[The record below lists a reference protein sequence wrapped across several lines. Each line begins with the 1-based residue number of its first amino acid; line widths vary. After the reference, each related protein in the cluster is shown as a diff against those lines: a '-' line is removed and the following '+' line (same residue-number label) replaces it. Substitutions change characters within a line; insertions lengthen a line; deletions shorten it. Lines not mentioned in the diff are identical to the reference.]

1 MIISFVVFS
10 TMGGALTS
18 AIGYYVQS
26 AYLTSIFMAIG
37 SGLLTTLH
45 VDSGHAMWIG
55 YQVIFGAGVGLG
67 LQVAFS
73 APQTALP
80 MNDVPIGTAIVM
92 FTENLAAA
100 IMVCVAQS
108 VFGNQLLS
116 NIKAYAP
123 SLDANA
129 VISAGATGIKTQAP
143 AELYSAV
150 LYAYN
155 LSLTRTFY
163 VAVALSSFSVFGVVF
178 LEWISVKSKI
188 KTNAV

>member
-10 TMGGALTS
+10 FLGGTLTS
-18 AIGYYVQS
+18 VIGYYVQS
-26 AYLTSIFMAIG
+26 TYLTVIFMAVG

-80 MNDVPIGTAIVM
+80 MQDVPIGTAIVM
-92 FTENLAAA
+92 FTENLTAA

-108 VFGNQLLS
+108 VFANQLVS
-116 NIKAYAP
+116 NIKTYAP
-123 SLDANA
+123 TIDASSI
-129 VISAGATGIKTQAP
+129 ISAGATGLRTP
-143 AELYSAV
+143 AYAQVYSAV

-155 LSLTRTFY
+155 LSLMHTFY
-163 VAVALSSFSVFGVVF
+163 VAVALSSFSVLGVVW
-178 LEWISVKSKI
+178 LEWISVKGPK
-188 KTNAV
+188 KTTGV